1 MSNRLAAGFD
11 RLAPVYDLLARIAIG
26 FIKSVVFTF

>member
-1 MSNRLAAGFD
+1 MSKTSAAGFD

-26 FIKSVVFTF
+26 FIKSFVFRF